1 MLYDVSMMLD
11 ENLIIYPG
19 DEGFVQNWYHRF
31 ESGIDYSLSSVSMS
45 VHNGTHMDAPYH
57 FCKQGLKI
65 DEIPLELLV
74 GKVLMLDLGDKDVI
88 EAEDI
93 PVHIETERI
102 FLKTNKKLKPDHP
115 DNPHLSLQATVAL
128 IEKGIKLI
136 GINQMSI
143 DKIDSEKYPVHKL
156 LTRNNIAII
165 ENLELSSIEEG
176 YYRLICAPLK
186 IAGSEAAPCRVYLET
201 I

>member
-1 MLYDVSMMLD
+1 MLYDVSMILD
-11 ENLIIYPG
+11 ENLIIYPD
-19 DEGFVQNWYHRF
+19 DEGFAHNWRHRF
-31 ESGIDYSLSSVSMS
+31 EDNVDYSLSSVSMS

-57 FCKQGLKI
+57 FCQQGLKI

-74 GKVLMLDLGDKDVI
+74 GKVLLLDLGDKDVI

-93 PVHIETERI
+93 PGHIETDRI
-102 FLKTNKKLKPDHP
+102 ILKTGKKLKPDHP
-115 DNPHLSLQATVAL
+115 ENPHLSLQATIAL

-143 DKIDSEKYPVHKL
+143 EKIDSGKYPVHKL

-165 ENLELSSIEEG
+165 ENLELSSVGEG

-201 I
+201 L